1 MTGCHGRRT
10 KDTFLMASEAELK
23 AAGER
28 YIPKD
33 YDPGLYKLRHSLA
46 HVMAQAVVEKFP
58 QAKPTIGPPTK
69 DPEGFYYDFELDVN
83 PSEKDLE
90 DITNRM
96 RRIIKGKHAFSVRE
110 VSAEEGRQIFKDNP
124 YKLELIDGLTKGQD
138 EYGNAS
144 ASPATI
150 TVYQQDTFVDL
161 CRGPHVESTADLDP
175 KAFKIKQVTGSY
187 WRGDE
192 KGPQL
197 KRFHATGW
205 ASEADLKAYLERLEE
220 AARRDHRKV
229 GRELELFANEP
240 IFGSGFPMLLPKGAT
255 VRRLL
260 ETFITEYERKAGY
273 LHVFTPDI
281 AKKELYIQSGH
292 WEHYKDSMFPPMQLG
307 EEEGEEDLVLR
318 PMCCPHHIQ
327 VYKSKARSY
336 RDLPIR
342 IAELGTMYR
351 YEKSGVVGG
360 LSRVR
365 CMTLNDAHLFVRPD
379 QVKQE
384 IAGVLALMKKAYADL
399 GIHEYRFRL
408 SKNDPADKE
417 KYVDNPQMWE
427 SSITM
432 LREALVESGL
442 PFFEADGEA
451 AFYGPKIDVQV
462 KDVMGREETLST
474 IQADQHLPEQFKLEY
489 KDSDDTPKRPVMIHR
504 GVIST
509 MERMLSYLIE
519 LYAGAFPVWLAPVQ
533 VAIVPIADRHFEFA
547 QKLGDELLDK
557 DYRVEVDLSG
567 GRMQAKIRDAAKMKI
582 PYILVIGDK
591 EMEANAVAVR
601 LRDGT
606 DLGAKPVAEF
616 VALLEQVVKSRTLKL
631 VP

>member
-1 MTGCHGRRT
+1 MS
-10 KDTFLMASEAELK
+10 SEAELK
-23 AAGER
+23 AAGEK

-33 YDPGLYKLRHSLA
+33 YDPALYKLRHSLA
-46 HVMAQAVVEKFP
+46 HVLAQAVVEKFP
-58 QAKPTIGPPTK
+58 EAKPTIGPPI
-69 DPEGFYYDFELDVN
+69 EFGFYYDFDLDVN
-83 PSEKDLE
+83 PTDGDLE
-90 DITNRM
+90 WISNRM
-96 RRIIKGKHAFSVRE
+96 RQIIKGKFPFKVRE
-110 VSAEEGRQIFKDNP
+110 VSADEGREIFKDNP
-124 YKLELIDGLTKGQD
+124 YKLELIDGLTKGKD
-138 EYGNAS
+138 EYGNEAGS
-144 ASPATI
+144 AATI
-150 TVYQQDTFVDL
+150 TVYTQDKFTDL
-161 CRGPHVESTADLDP
+161 CRGPHVETTGDLDS
-175 KAFKIKQVTGSY
+175 KGFQITQVTGSY
-187 WRGDE
+187 WRGKSDN
-192 KGPQL
+192 KML
-197 KRFHATGW
+197 KRFHATAW
-205 ASEADLKAYLERLEE
+205 ASGDDLKAHLERVAE
-220 AARRDHRKV
+220 AERRDHRKI

-240 IFGSGFPMLLPKGAT
+240 VFGSGFPMLLPKGAT
-255 VRRLL
+255 IRRIL
-260 ETFITEYERKAGY
+260 ETFITDYERKAGY

-292 WEHYKDSMFPPMQLG
+292 WEHYKDSMFPPMAMG
-307 EEEGEEDLVLR
+307 ETEGEEDLVLR

-342 IAELGTMYR
+342 IAELGNMYR
-351 YEKSGVVGG
+351 FERSGVVGG

-379 QVKQE
+379 QVKAE

-399 GIHEYRFRL
+399 GITEYRFRL
-408 SKNDPADKE
+408 SKNGDPSITAKDD
-417 KYVDNPQMWE
+417 KYVNNPAMWE
-427 SSITM
+427 SSIKM
-432 LREALVESGL
+432 LRDVLTESGL
-442 PFFEADGEA
+442 PFFEAWNEA

-474 IQADQHLPEQFKLEY
+474 IQVDQHLPEQFKLEY
-489 KDSDDTPKRPVMIHR
+489 KDSDDTAKRPVMIHR

-509 MERMLSYLIE
+509 MERMTSYLIE

-533 VAIVPIADRHFEFA
+533 VALVPIADRHFAFA
-547 QKLGDELLDK
+547 EKLAADLLEK
-557 DYRVEVDLSG
+557 DYRVDVDLTH
-567 GRMQAKIRDAAKMKI
+567 GRMQAKIRDAAKQKI

-616 VALLEQVVKSRTLKL
+616 VAMLEQVNASRTLKL

>member
-1 MTGCHGRRT
+1 
-10 KDTFLMASEAELK
+10 MATEAELK
-23 AAGER
+23 AAGEK

-33 YDPGLYKLRHSLA
+33 YDPALYKLRHSLA
-46 HVMAQAVVEKFP
+46 HVLAQAVVEKFP
-58 QAKPTIGPPTK
+58 QAKPTIGPPI
-69 DPEGFYYDFELDVN
+69 EFGFYYDFDLDVN

-110 VSAEEGRQIFKDNP
+110 VSADEGRRIFKDNP

-138 EYGNAS
+138 EYGNTSAS
-144 ASPATI
+144 AATI
-150 TVYQQDTFVDL
+150 TVYTQDTFTDL
-161 CRGPHVESTADLDP
+161 CRGPHVETTGNLDP
-175 KAFKIKQVTGSY
+175 KGFKIQQVTGSY
-187 WRGDE
+187 WRGKSDN
-192 KGPQL
+192 KML
-197 KRFHATGW
+197 KRFHATAW
-205 ASEADLKAYLERLEE
+205 TNEADLKAYLERLAE
-220 AARRDHRKV
+220 AERRDHRKL

-240 IFGSGFPMLLPKGAT
+240 VFGAGFPMLLPKGAT
-255 VRRLL
+255 VRRIL

-292 WEHYKDSMFPPMQLG
+292 WEHYKDGMFPPMQLG
-307 EEEGEEDLVLR
+307 EKEGEEDLVLR

-342 IAELGTMYR
+342 IAELGNMYR
-351 YEKSGVVGG
+351 YERSGVVGG

-379 QVKQE
+379 QIKAE
-384 IAGVLALMKKAYADL
+384 IAGVLNLMKKAYADL
-399 GIHEYRFRL
+399 GIAEYRFRL
-408 SKNDPADKE
+408 SKHDPNDKV
-417 KYVDNPQMWE
+417 KYVDNPAMWA
-427 SSITM
+427 SSIGT

-451 AFYGPKIDVQV
+451 AFYGPKVDVQV

-474 IQADQHLPEQFKLEY
+474 IQVDQHLPNQFELEY

-509 MERMLSYLIE
+509 MERMMSYLIE

-533 VAIVPIADRHFEFA
+533 VALVPIADRHFEFA
-547 QKLGDELLDK
+547 QKLADELTEK
-557 DYRVEVDLSG
+557 DYRVDADLSDK
-567 GRMQAKIRDAAKMKI
+567 RMNAKIREAQLQKI

-591 EMEANAVAVR
+591 EMAANSVAVR
-601 LRDGT
+601 LRSGE
-606 DLGAKPVAEF
+606 DLGAMPVADF
-616 VALLEQVVKSRTLKL
+616 VALLERVNKSRSLKL

>member
-1 MTGCHGRRT
+1 
-10 KDTFLMASEAELK
+10 MASEAELK

-33 YDPGLYKLRHSLA
+33 YDPALYKLRHSLA
-46 HVMAQAVVEKFP
+46 HVLAQAVVERFP
-58 QAKPTIGPPTK
+58 QAIPTIGPPI
-69 DPEGFYYDFELDVN
+69 EYGFYYDFDLDVN
-83 PSEKDLE
+83 PTDGELNWIRD
-90 DITNRM
+90 RM
-96 RRIIKGKHAFSVRE
+96 QAIIRGKHPFKVRE
-110 VSAEEGRQIFKDNP
+110 IAAAEGREIFKDNP

-138 EYGNAS
+138 EYGNAN
-144 ASPATI
+144 ATAATI
-150 TVYQQDTFVDL
+150 TVYQQDTFTDL
-161 CRGPHVESTADLDP
+161 CRGPHVETTGNLDA
-175 KAFKIKQVTGSY
+175 KGFKITQVTGSY

-192 KGPQL
+192 KNKAL
-197 KRFHATGW
+197 KRFHAIAW
-205 ASEADLKAYLERLEE
+205 ASGDDLKAHLARLEE
-220 AARRDHRKV
+220 AAKRDHRKV

-240 IFGSGFPMLLPKGAT
+240 LFGSGFPMLLPKGAT
-255 VRRLL
+255 IRRLL
-260 ETFITEYERKAGY
+260 ETFITDYERRAGY
-273 LHVFTPDI
+273 LHVYTPDA

-292 WEHYKDSMFPPMQLG
+292 WEHYKDGMFPPMSLG
-307 EEEGEEDLVLR
+307 EDEDLVLR

-336 RDLPIR
+336 RDLPVR

-379 QVKQE
+379 QVKVE
-384 IAGVLALMKKAYADL
+384 IAGVLTLMKKAYADL
-399 GIHEYRFRL
+399 GIGEYRFRL
-408 SKNDPADKE
+408 SKHDASDKV
-417 KYVDNPQMWE
+417 KYVDNPAMWL
-427 SSITM
+427 SSETT

-474 IQADQHLPEQFKLEY
+474 IQLDQHLPEQFKLEF
-489 KDSDDTPKRPVMIHR
+489 KDTDDTAKRPVMIHR

-509 MERMLSYLIE
+509 MERMIAYLIE

-547 QKLGDELLDK
+547 QKLADTLLDA
-557 DYRVEVDLSG
+557 DYRVDADLSDK
-567 GRMQAKIRDAAKMKI
+567 RMNSKIRDAEKQKV
-582 PYILVIGDK
+582 PYIVVIGD
-591 EMEANAVAVR
+591 EELAANGVKVR
-601 LRDGT
+601 LRGGT
-606 DLGAKPVAEF
+606 DIGLKPVAEF
-616 VALLEQVVKSRTLKL
+616 VALLGAVVKSRTLKL

>member
-1 MTGCHGRRT
+1 
-10 KDTFLMASEAELK
+10 MATEAELK
-23 AAGER
+23 AAGEK

-33 YDPGLYKLRHSLA
+33 YDPALYKLRHSLA
-46 HVMAQAVVEKFP
+46 HVLAQAVVERFP
-58 QAKPTIGPPTK
+58 QAKPTIGPPI
-69 DPEGFYYDFELDVN
+69 EFGFYYDFDLDVN
-83 PSEKDLE
+83 PSDEDLAW
-90 DITNRM
+90 ITDRM
-96 RRIIKGKHAFSVRE
+96 QQIIKGKHPFRVRE
-110 VSAEEGRQIFKDNP
+110 ITADEGRAIFKDNP
-124 YKLELIDGLTKGQD
+124 YKLELIEGLAKGGQD
-138 EYGNAS
+138 EYGNA
-144 ASPATI
+144 ATGPAMI
-150 TVYQQDTFVDL
+150 TVYQQDTFIDL
-161 CRGPHVESTADLDP
+161 CRGPHVETTGDLDP
-175 KAFKIKQVTGSY
+175 KAFKIQQVTGSY
-187 WRGDE
+187 WRGKSDN
-192 KGPQL
+192 KML
-197 KRFHATGW
+197 KRFHATAW
-205 ASEADLKAYLERLEE
+205 ASAADLKAHLEKLAE
-220 AARRDHRKV
+220 AERRDHRKL

-240 IFGSGFPMLLPKGAT
+240 VFGSGFPMLLPKGAT
-255 VRRLL
+255 IRRIL
-260 ETFITEYERKAGY
+260 ETFITDYERKAGY
-273 LHVFTPDI
+273 QHVYTPDI
-281 AKKELYIQSGH
+281 AKKELYKISGH
-292 WEHYKDSMFPPMQLG
+292 WDHYKDGMFPPMDLG
-307 EEEGEEDLVLR
+307 EGGSDDEELCLR

-327 VYKSKARSY
+327 VYKSKPRSY

-351 YEKSGVVGG
+351 YERSGVVGG

-379 QVKQE
+379 QVKSE
-384 IAGVLALMKKAYADL
+384 IAGVLQLMKKAYADL
-399 GIHEYRFRL
+399 GITEYRFRL
-408 SKNDPADKE
+408 SKHDPANRE
-417 KYVDNPQMWE
+417 KYVDNPAMWE
-427 SSITM
+427 SSIRM
-432 LREALVESGL
+432 LREVLQESGL

-489 KDSDDTPKRPVMIHR
+489 KDADDTPKRPVMIHR

-509 MERMLSYLIE
+509 MERMMSYLIE

-557 DYRVEVDLSG
+557 DYRVEVDLSA
-567 GRMQAKIRDAAKMKI
+567 GRMQAKIRDAARQKV

-616 VALLEQVVKSRTLKL
+616 TAMLEQVVKSRTLKL